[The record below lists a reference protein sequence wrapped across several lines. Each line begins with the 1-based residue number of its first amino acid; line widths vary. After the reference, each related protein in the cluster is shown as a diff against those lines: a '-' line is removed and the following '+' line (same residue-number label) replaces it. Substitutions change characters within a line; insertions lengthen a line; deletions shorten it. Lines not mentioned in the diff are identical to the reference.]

1 MNEKLKQDHFLW
13 RRFKEGD
20 DEAFFD
26 LYDQYVDILY
36 RFGSQ
41 YLKDRDLI
49 KDCIHDLF
57 LDLYKYRKKLSDT
70 DNIRFYL
77 FCVLRHKIQR
87 EQVKNK
93 AIAYID
99 EIQLLQDDSVS
110 SYEDDLVAS
119 ETERE
124 KLKLLQEALKTLSNK
139 QCETISLKFRYNLS
153 YPEIAKILNISVESV
168 RTSIYRAL
176 KELRISLKEKGQSIQ
191 LLYFLAGPSRL
202 ISLHGS

>member
-1 MNEKLKQDHFLW
+1 MNKNLKQDYFLW

-20 DEAFFD
+20 DEAFFEV
-26 LYDQYVDILY
+26 YDQYVDILY

-41 YLKDRDLI
+41 YLKDQDLI

-110 SYEDDLVAS
+110 SHEDDLVAS
-119 ETERE
+119 ETEKE

-176 KELRISLKEKGQSIQ
+176 KELRRCLKEKGQSVQ
-191 LLYFLAGPSRL
+191 LLYFLSGPSRL
-202 ISLHGS
+202 ISPHGS